1 MAGVNG
7 PCGERGDQEFPATPV
22 RLLLSLGCL
31 TWLTTQR
38 ATQRQ
43 IRAILL
49 YKCTCTGSHTDNC
62 FGFAN
67 GNYRYFRK
75 VSHVCGFRVMKA
87 ILNQC
92 HGFGH

>member
-1 MAGVNG
+1 MSRVNG

-49 YKCTCTGSHTDNC
+49 YKCKSIGLHTDNC
-62 FGFAN
+62 FGSQMEITGITEKN
-67 GNYRYFRK
+67 HMSVGS
-75 VSHVCGFRVMKA
+75 V
-87 ILNQC
+87 
-92 HGFGH
+92 